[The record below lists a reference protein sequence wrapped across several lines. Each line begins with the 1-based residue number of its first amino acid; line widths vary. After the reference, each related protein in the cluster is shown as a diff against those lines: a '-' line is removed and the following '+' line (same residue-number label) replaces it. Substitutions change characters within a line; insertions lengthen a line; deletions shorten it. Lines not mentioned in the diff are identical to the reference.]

1 MRGRGDG
8 RPTQQAPERTTRGA
22 GNPRWRALVRA
33 IGIWLAALAACN
45 MIVVETAQADVGGQL
60 DSFFNTMGGSANVT
74 GPVAY
79 NGQQGG
85 YYSGGNLWV
94 RFPAQQT
101 YQLGSLQMPGV
112 KAGCGGIDI
121 FTGSFSFINT
131 DQIVAAMKAAAN
143 GALAFVFDLAI
154 NAISSQIGSSI
165 EKVMQKLQQFT
176 QHSLNACQAG
186 EQVAAGLAGM
196 IGARDSHFCET
207 IGNSQ
212 GVFSDFA
219 SAKQGCGTG
228 GQQTQTV
235 NGNSDKTIPTGP
247 YNYTWTMLNQKYP
260 SFDKDFKQYLM
271 SLVGTIIFQPGTSDT
286 QGPTFKFIG
295 QGDPALITILLDGG
309 SNAQVYSCDTSD
321 QCLNPTQTTL
331 SVDTGKALK
340 NRVYNLLL
348 DIQGRIQS
356 NQQLTSEEIGLLG
369 ATTIP
374 LYKIMVVNSA
384 ASFGGMNSA
393 DLSQLSEI
401 ASVDLLET
409 LVQQFYKMVTDGQSS
424 FQNADPTTL
433 KQWQDQL
440 SSVTRT
446 LDSQTM
452 HNSERLTRTEQILE
466 RTVRVESTLRNTM
479 SPQMS
484 AALQFQKS
492 LSQHPLQ

>member
-1 MRGRGDG
+1 MRPVLPIWHRLL
-8 RPTQQAPERTTRGA
+8 RTIGLWLTVLSA
-22 GNPRWRALVRA
+22 GNLLVA
-33 IGIWLAALAACN
+33 
-45 MIVVETAQADVGGQL
+45 ETAEADVNGQL
-60 DSFFNTMGGSANVT
+60 DSFFTSLGGAANVT

-101 YQLGSLQMPGV
+101 YQLGSLQMPSV

-196 IGARDSHFCET
+196 VGARDSHFCQT

-212 GVFSDFA
+212 GIFSDWAA
-219 SAKQGCGTG
+219 SAQGCGTG
-228 GQQTQTV
+228 GSQTSTLSS
-235 NGNSDKTIPTGP
+235 NSDKTIPAGP
-247 YNYTWTMLNQKYP
+247 YNYTWAMLTQKYP
-260 SFDKDFKQYLM
+260 SFDTAFKQYLM
-271 SLVGTIIFQPGTSDT
+271 SLVGTVIYQPGTSDT
-286 QGPTFKFIG
+286 QGPTYKFLG
-295 QGDPALITILLDGG
+295 QGDPALITALLDGG
-309 SNAQVYSCDTSD
+309 SSAQVYTCDTTD
-321 QCLNPTQTTL
+321 QCLNPTQSSL
-331 SVDTGKALK
+331 AVASSAALK
-340 NRVYNLLL
+340 TRVYNLLI
-348 DIQGRIQS
+348 DIAGRIQG

-374 LYKIMVVNSA
+374 LYKIMVVNAA
-384 ASFGGMNSA
+384 ASFGGMNTA
-393 DLSQLSEI
+393 DLSELAEI
-401 ASVDLLET
+401 TSVDLLET
-409 LVQQFYKMVTDGQSS
+409 VVQQFYKMVTDGQAS
-424 FQNADPTTL
+424 FQNADPVTL

-440 SSVTRT
+440 RDVTKT
-446 LDSQTM
+446 LDAQVV
-452 HNSERLTRTEQILE
+452 HNSERLTRTEQILD
-466 RTVRVESTLRNTM
+466 RTIRIEGTLRNAM

-484 AALQFQKS
+484 AALQFEKV
-492 LSQHPLQ
+492 LGQHPLQ

>member
-1 MRGRGDG
+1 MCAQPGSIRRLLRVLGLWL
-8 RPTQQAPERTTRGA
+8 T
-22 GNPRWRALVRA
+22 L
-33 IGIWLAALAACN
+33 LAATNL
-45 MIVVETAQADVGGQL
+45 VVVQTAQADVNGQL
-60 DSFFNTMGGSANVT
+60 GSFFSSLGGSANVT

-101 YQLGSLQMPGV
+101 YSLGSLQMPSV

-186 EQVAAGLAGM
+186 EQAAAGLAGM
-196 IGARDSHFCET
+196 VGARDSHFCQT

-212 GVFSDFA
+212 GIFSDWAA
-219 SAKQGCGTG
+219 SAQGCGTG
-228 GQQTQTV
+228 GSQTSTLSS
-235 NGNSDKTIPTGP
+235 NADKTIPSGP
-247 YNYTWTMLNQKYP
+247 YNYTWSMLTQKYP
-260 SFDKDFKQYLM
+260 SFDTAFKQYLM
-271 SLVGTIIFQPGTSDT
+271 SLVGTVIYQPGTSDT
-286 QGPTFKFIG
+286 QGPTYKFLG
-295 QGDPALITILLDGG
+295 QGDPALITALLDGG
-309 SNAQVYSCDTSD
+309 SSAQVFTCDNTD
-321 QCLNPTQTTL
+321 QCLNPTQSTL
-331 SVDTGKALK
+331 TVASASALK
-340 NRVYNLLL
+340 TRVYNLLI
-348 DIQGRIQS
+348 DIAGRIQG

-374 LYKIMVVNSA
+374 LYKIMVVNAA
-384 ASFGGMNSA
+384 ASFGGMNTA
-393 DLSQLSEI
+393 DLSELAEI
-401 ASVDLLET
+401 TSVDLLET
-409 LVQQFYKMVTDGQSS
+409 VVQQFYKMVTDGQSS
-424 FQNADPTTL
+424 FQNADPMTL

-440 SSVTRT
+440 REVTHT
-446 LDSQTM
+446 LDAQVI
-452 HNSERLTRTEQILE
+452 HNSERLTRTEQILD
-466 RTVRVESTLRNTM
+466 RTIRIEGTLRNAM

-484 AALQFQKS
+484 AALQFEKV
-492 LSQHPLQ
+492 LGQHPLQ

>member
-1 MRGRGDG
+1 MCAQLGSIRR
-8 RPTQQAPERTTRGA
+8 
-22 GNPRWRALVRA
+22 LLRA
-33 IGIWLAALAACN
+33 IGLWLTLLAATNLV
-45 MIVVETAQADVGGQL
+45 VVETAQADVNGQL
-60 DSFFNTMGGSANVT
+60 GSFFSSLGGSANVT

-101 YQLGSLQMPGV
+101 YSLGSLQMPSV

-186 EQVAAGLAGM
+186 EQAAAGLAGM
-196 IGARDSHFCET
+196 VGARDSHFCQT

-212 GVFSDFA
+212 GIFSDWAA
-219 SAKQGCGTG
+219 SAQGCGTG
-228 GQQTQTV
+228 GSQTSTLSS
-235 NGNSDKTIPTGP
+235 NADKTIPSGP
-247 YNYTWTMLNQKYP
+247 YNYTWSMLTQKYP
-260 SFDKDFKQYLM
+260 SFDTAFKQYLM
-271 SLVGTIIFQPGTSDT
+271 SLVGTVIYQPGTSDS
-286 QGPTFKFIG
+286 QGPTYKFLG
-295 QGDPALITILLDGG
+295 QGDPALITALLDGG
-309 SNAQVYSCDTSD
+309 STAQVFTCDTTD
-321 QCLNPTQTTL
+321 QCLNPTQSTL
-331 SVDTGKALK
+331 TVASASALK
-340 NRVYNLLL
+340 TRVYNLLI
-348 DIQGRIQS
+348 DIAGRIQG

-374 LYKIMVVNSA
+374 LYKIMVVNAA
-384 ASFGGMNSA
+384 ASFGGMNTA
-393 DLSQLSEI
+393 DLSELAEI
-401 ASVDLLET
+401 TSVDLLET
-409 LVQQFYKMVTDGQSS
+409 VVQQFYKMVTDGQSS
-424 FQNADPTTL
+424 FQNADPMTL

-440 SSVTRT
+440 REVTHT
-446 LDSQTM
+446 LDAQVI
-452 HNSERLTRTEQILE
+452 HNSERLTRTEQILD
-466 RTVRVESTLRNTM
+466 RTIRIEGTLRNAM

-484 AALQFQKS
+484 AALQFEKV
-492 LSQHPLQ
+492 LGQHPLQ

>member
-1 MRGRGDG
+1 MCAQPGSIRRL
-8 RPTQQAPERTTRGA
+8 
-22 GNPRWRALVRA
+22 PRVLGLWLTL
-33 IGIWLAALAACN
+33 LAATNL
-45 MIVVETAQADVGGQL
+45 VVVQTAQADVNGQL
-60 DSFFNTMGGSANVT
+60 GSFFSSLGGSANVT

-101 YQLGSLQMPGV
+101 YSLGSLQMPSV

-186 EQVAAGLAGM
+186 EQAAAGLAGM
-196 IGARDSHFCET
+196 VGARDSHFCQT

-212 GVFSDFA
+212 GIFSDWAA
-219 SAKQGCGTG
+219 SAQGCGTG
-228 GQQTQTV
+228 GSQTSTLSS
-235 NGNSDKTIPTGP
+235 NADKTIPSGP
-247 YNYTWTMLNQKYP
+247 YNYTWSMLTQKYP
-260 SFDKDFKQYLM
+260 SFDTAFKQYLM
-271 SLVGTIIFQPGTSDT
+271 SLVGTVIYQPGTSDT
-286 QGPTFKFIG
+286 QGPTYKFLG
-295 QGDPALITILLDGG
+295 QGDPALITALLDGG
-309 SNAQVYSCDTSD
+309 SSAQVFTCDNTD
-321 QCLNPTQTTL
+321 QCLNPTQSTL
-331 SVDTGKALK
+331 TVSSASALK
-340 NRVYNLLL
+340 TRVYNLLI
-348 DIQGRIQS
+348 DIAGRIQG

-374 LYKIMVVNSA
+374 LYKIMVVNAA
-384 ASFGGMNSA
+384 ASFGGMNTA
-393 DLSQLSEI
+393 DLSELAEI
-401 ASVDLLET
+401 TSVDLLET
-409 LVQQFYKMVTDGQSS
+409 VVQQFYKMVTDGQSS
-424 FQNADPTTL
+424 FQNADPMTL

-440 SSVTRT
+440 REVTHT
-446 LDSQTM
+446 LDAQVI
-452 HNSERLTRTEQILE
+452 HNSERLTRTEQILD
-466 RTVRVESTLRNTM
+466 RTIRIEGTLRNAM

-484 AALQFQKS
+484 AALQFEKV
-492 LSQHPLQ
+492 LGQHPLQ

>member
-1 MRGRGDG
+1 M
-8 RPTQQAPERTTRGA
+8 GA
-22 GNPRWRALVRA
+22 GYATLRRLIRALGLWLTVLAASNLVA
-33 IGIWLAALAACN
+33 IGVA
-45 MIVVETAQADVGGQL
+45 EADVNGQL
-60 DSFFNTMGGSANVT
+60 DSFFTSLGGSANVT

-101 YQLGSLQMPGV
+101 YQLGSLQMPSV

-196 IGARDSHFCET
+196 VGARDSHFCQT

-212 GVFSDFA
+212 GIFSDWAA
-219 SAKQGCGTG
+219 SAQGCGTG
-228 GQQTQTV
+228 GAQTSTLSS
-235 NGNSDKTIPTGP
+235 NADKTIPAGP
-247 YNYTWTMLNQKYP
+247 YNYTWNMLTQKYP
-260 SFDKDFKQYLM
+260 NFDTAFKQYLM
-271 SLVGTIIFQPGTSDT
+271 SLVGTVIYQPGSSDT
-286 QGPTFKFIG
+286 QGPTYKFLG
-295 QGDPALITILLDGG
+295 QGDPALITALLDGG
-309 SNAQVYSCDTSD
+309 SSAQVFTCDSTD
-321 QCLNPTQTTL
+321 QCLNPTQSTL
-331 SVDTGKALK
+331 AVSSSSALK
-340 NRVYNLLL
+340 TRVYNLLI
-348 DIQGRIQS
+348 DIAGRIQG

-374 LYKIMVVNSA
+374 LYKIMVVNAA
-384 ASFGGMNSA
+384 ASFGGMNTA
-393 DLSQLSEI
+393 DLSELSEI
-401 ASVDLLET
+401 TSVDLLET
-409 LVQQFYKMVTDGQSS
+409 VVQQFYKMVTDGQST
-424 FQNADPTTL
+424 FQNADPMTL

-440 SSVTRT
+440 REVTHT
-446 LDSQTM
+446 LDAQVI
-452 HNSERLTRTEQILE
+452 HNSERLTRTEQILD
-466 RTVRVESTLRNTM
+466 RTIRIEGTLRNTM

-484 AALQFQKS
+484 AALQFEKS
-492 LSQHPLQ
+492 LGQHPLQ

>member
-1 MRGRGDG
+1 MCAQLGSIRR
-8 RPTQQAPERTTRGA
+8 
-22 GNPRWRALVRA
+22 LLRA
-33 IGIWLAALAACN
+33 IGLWLTLLAATNLV
-45 MIVVETAQADVGGQL
+45 VVETAQADVNGQL
-60 DSFFNTMGGSANVT
+60 GSFFSSLGGSANVT

-101 YQLGSLQMPGV
+101 YSLGSLQMPSV

-186 EQVAAGLAGM
+186 EQAAAGLAGM
-196 IGARDSHFCET
+196 VGARDSHFCQT

-212 GVFSDFA
+212 GIFSDWAA
-219 SAKQGCGTG
+219 SAQGCGTG
-228 GQQTQTV
+228 GSQTSTLSS
-235 NGNSDKTIPTGP
+235 NADKTIPSGP
-247 YNYTWTMLNQKYP
+247 YNYTWSMLSQKYP
-260 SFDKDFKQYLM
+260 SFDTDFKQYLM
-271 SLVGTIIFQPGTSDT
+271 SLVGTVIYQPGTSDS
-286 QGPTFKFIG
+286 QGPTYKFLG
-295 QGDPALITILLDGG
+295 QGDPALITALLDGG
-309 SNAQVYSCDTSD
+309 STAQVFTCDTTD
-321 QCLNPTQTTL
+321 QCLNPTQSTL
-331 SVDTGKALK
+331 TVASASALK
-340 NRVYNLLL
+340 TRVYNLLI
-348 DIQGRIQS
+348 DIAGRIQG

-374 LYKIMVVNSA
+374 LYKIMVVNAA
-384 ASFGGMNSA
+384 ASFGGMNTA
-393 DLSQLSEI
+393 DLSELAEI
-401 ASVDLLET
+401 TSVDLLET
-409 LVQQFYKMVTDGQSS
+409 VVQQFYKMVTDGQSS
-424 FQNADPTTL
+424 FQNADPMTL

-440 SSVTRT
+440 REVTHT
-446 LDSQTM
+446 LDAQVI
-452 HNSERLTRTEQILE
+452 HNSERLTRTEQILD
-466 RTVRVESTLRNTM
+466 RTIRIEGTLRNAM

-484 AALQFQKS
+484 AALQFEKV
-492 LSQHPLQ
+492 LGQHPLQ

>member
-1 MRGRGDG
+1 MCA
-8 RPTQQAPERTTRGA
+8 QPEPIRRLL
-22 GNPRWRALVRA
+22 RAL
-33 IGIWLAALAACN
+33 GLWLTLLAATNLV
-45 MIVVETAQADVGGQL
+45 VVEAAQADVNGQL
-60 DSFFNTMGGSANVT
+60 GSFFSSLGGSANVT

-101 YQLGSLQMPGV
+101 YSLGSLQMPSV

-186 EQVAAGLAGM
+186 EQAAAGLAGM
-196 IGARDSHFCET
+196 VGARDSHFCQT

-212 GVFSDFA
+212 GIFSDWAA
-219 SAKQGCGTG
+219 SAQGCGTG
-228 GQQTQTV
+228 GSQTSTLSS
-235 NGNSDKTIPTGP
+235 NADKTIPSGP
-247 YNYTWTMLNQKYP
+247 YNYTWSMLTQKYP
-260 SFDKDFKQYLM
+260 SFDTAFKQYLM
-271 SLVGTIIFQPGTSDT
+271 SLVGTVIYQPGTSDT
-286 QGPTFKFIG
+286 QGPTYKFLG
-295 QGDPALITILLDGG
+295 QGDPALITALLDGG
-309 SNAQVYSCDTSD
+309 SSAQVFTCDNTD
-321 QCLNPTQTTL
+321 QCLNPTQSTL
-331 SVDTGKALK
+331 TVASASALK
-340 NRVYNLLL
+340 TRVYNLLI
-348 DIQGRIQS
+348 DIAGRIQG

-374 LYKIMVVNSA
+374 LYKIMVVNAA
-384 ASFGGMNSA
+384 ASFGGMNTA
-393 DLSQLSEI
+393 DLSELAEI
-401 ASVDLLET
+401 TSVDLLET
-409 LVQQFYKMVTDGQSS
+409 VVQQFYKMVTDGQSS
-424 FQNADPTTL
+424 FQNADPMTL

-440 SSVTRT
+440 REVTHT
-446 LDSQTM
+446 LDAQVI
-452 HNSERLTRTEQILE
+452 HNSERLTRTEQILD
-466 RTVRVESTLRNTM
+466 RTIRIEGTLRNAM

-484 AALQFQKS
+484 AALQFEKV
-492 LSQHPLQ
+492 LGQHPLQ

>member
-1 MRGRGDG
+1 MGAPGTGWRG
-8 RPTQQAPERTTRGA
+8 
-22 GNPRWRALVRA
+22 LLRA
-33 IGIWLAALAACN
+33 IGCWLSVLACANIVLVSAA
-45 MIVVETAQADVGGQL
+45 EADVNGQL
-60 DSFFNTMGGSANVT
+60 GSFFTSLGGSANVT

-101 YQLGSLQMPGV
+101 YQLGSLQMPSV

-196 IGARDSHFCET
+196 VGARDSHFCAT

-212 GVFSDFA
+212 GIFSDWAA
-219 SAKQGCGTG
+219 SAQGCGTG
-228 GQQTQTV
+228 GSQTSTLSS
-235 NGNSDKTIPTGP
+235 NADKTIPSGP
-247 YNYTWTMLNQKYP
+247 YNYTWSMLTQKYP
-260 SFDKDFKQYLM
+260 NFDTAFKQYLM
-271 SLVGTIIFQPGTSDT
+271 SLVGTVIYQPGTSNS
-286 QGPTFKFIG
+286 QGPTYKFLG
-295 QGDPALITILLDGG
+295 QGDPALITALLDGG
-309 SNAQVYSCDTSD
+309 SSAQVFTCDSTD
-321 QCLNPTQTTL
+321 QCLNPTQSTL
-331 SVDTGKALK
+331 TVSSASALK
-340 NRVYNLLL
+340 TRVYNLLI
-348 DIQGRIQS
+348 DIAGRIQG

-374 LYKIMVVNSA
+374 LYKIMVVNAA
-384 ASFGGMNSA
+384 ASFGGMNTA
-393 DLSQLSEI
+393 DLSSLAEI
-401 ASVDLLET
+401 TSVDLLET
-409 LVQQFYKMVTDGQSS
+409 VVQQFYKMVTDGQSS
-424 FQNADPTTL
+424 FQNADPMTL

-440 SSVTRT
+440 REVTHT
-446 LDSQTM
+446 LDSQVM
-452 HNSERLTRTEQILE
+452 HNSERLTRTEQILD
-466 RTVRVESTLRNTM
+466 RTIRIEGTLRNSM
-479 SPQMS
+479 SPQMT
-484 AALQFQKS
+484 AALQFEKS
-492 LSQHPLQ
+492 LGQHPLQ